1 MAQESIGT
9 ARLDI
14 VVDTSQFDSAIAS
27 AKRGTSDMSQAAQ
40 ADYSKLA
47 AAERR
52 RVDALVNQA
61 NMIGMTR
68 KEQILYNAALRGV
81 PTSILDELKTK
92 LAATGTAAVG
102 ATKQLNQYGVSAAQQ
117 AAALRGVPAQLTD
130 IVVSLQ
136 GGQQP
141 LTVLL
146 QQGGQLKDMF
156 GGIVPAARALGST
169 IASLVNPWTIAATAV
184 AAFTLALS
192 SGRGEQEQFT
202 KTLILSGNAA
212 GQTAAGMSNLAT
224 RIADVAGSRG
234 KAVDALN
241 LIARSSKIAGQNIEG
256 VAVAA
261 VAMNRATGK
270 AIADTV
276 QEFETLRGKPA
287 EAIAALNEQQHFLTL
302 EIYQQIASLER
313 QGRTQEAAALAQRTY
328 ADAVKQQAEE
338 VRQNLGT
345 LETAWDAVKQGASSA
360 WEAMKSLGRA
370 PSFDDLTSK
379 LRAVNAELVQM
390 RANAIP
396 QTDESQAFFGDGGR
410 GGRRRARPLERES
423 SRLNAEASMLQ
434 QQADQA
440 AIVGWQK
447 RQEAER
453 IAAAARLSALAK
465 ETETNRQKR
474 EREIAQVKKDA
485 DLTGATLETQKKL
498 IDQINEKYKDPAV
511 KAYTEDAATKLLQ
524 QYREAEAS
532 LQAQI
537 TSEGKLATW
546 GQKRAEFE
554 QQIADLKDKKVLT
567 ADQKSLLAQQD
578 LLRRQLDLNV
588 AAETELRTRQETAK
602 VDALRASLASSRDL
616 EQQQYADQ
624 VAGVGLGD
632 RAQEELRA
640 RQGILRDYQRQMS
653 QFDRSLASG
662 QVTQET
668 YQSETA
674 LLQEHLRLRLSMQQG
689 YFDEVRAAQ
698 TDWKNG
704 AKSALDNYLD
714 SAANVADQTKG
725 MFSNA
730 FQGMEDAIVR
740 FATTGKLSFKDFA
753 TSVLSDLA
761 RIAARQA
768 IVGMVGSLVG
778 ALGGGAAGIGS
789 ATAADVGAA
798 GDGLM
803 FLDGGGYTGDQPRD
817 QITGLVHGQEYV
829 LNAAATARIGRG
841 TLDAM
846 NAGAGLP
853 FAGFEGG
860 FAAPLMRSAPSASA
874 GQPPRI
880 TIHNNGTPQEY
891 TAEQLTRDD
900 VVLIARDQVFA
911 QGPQMIESQL
921 GRPNSRGARAMT
933 KNFKTERKR

>member
-14 VVDTSQFDSAIAS
+14 VVDASQFDAAIAS

-40 ADYSKLA
+40 ADYTKLA

-61 NMIGMTR
+61 NTIEMTR

-92 LAATGTAAVG
+92 LAATGTAAAG
-102 ATKQLNQYGVSAAQQ
+102 AAKQMNQYGMSAAQQ

-169 IASLVNPWTIAATAV
+169 IAGLVNPWTVAAGAV
-184 AAFTLALS
+184 ALFTAAVS
-192 SGRGEQEQFT
+192 SGKGEQEQFT
-202 KTLILSGNAA
+202 KSLILSGNAA
-212 GQTAAGMSNLAT
+212 GLTAAGLSNLAT
-224 RIADVAGSRG
+224 RIADVAGARG
-234 KAVDALN
+234 KAVEALN
-241 LIARSSKIAGQNIEG
+241 LIAGSSKIAGQNIEAI
-256 VAVAA
+256 AVAA
-261 VAMNRATGK
+261 VAMNRVTGK

-390 RANAIP
+390 RANATP

-423 SRLNAEASMLQ
+423 GRLNAEAAMLQ
-434 QQADQA
+434 QQADEA
-440 AIVGWQK
+440 AIQGMVK
-447 RQEAER
+447 RREAEK
-453 IAAAARLSALAK
+453 IAAEARLSALAK

-485 DLTGATLETQKKL
+485 EITGATLETQKKL
-498 IDQINEKYKDPAV
+498 IDQINDKYKDPAG
-511 KAYTEDAATKLLQ
+511 KAFTEDAATKLLQ
-524 QYREAEAS
+524 QYREAGAS

-537 TSEGKLATW
+537 TSEGKLASW

-567 ADQKSLLAQQD
+567 ADQKSLLAQED

-588 AAETELRTRQETAK
+588 AAEQELRTKQETAK
-602 VDALRASLASSRDL
+602 VEALRASLAGTRDL
-616 EQQQYADQ
+616 ERQQYADQ

-640 RQGILRDYQRQMS
+640 RQAILRDHQRQQA
-653 QFDRSLASG
+653 QFDRAMASG
-662 QVTQET
+662 QISQQT
-668 YQSETA
+668 YESETK
-674 LLQEHLRLRLSMQQG
+674 LLQEHLQLRLSMQQG
-689 YFDEVRAAQ
+689 YFDQVREAQ
-698 TDWKNG
+698 ADWKNG
-704 AKSALDNYLD
+704 ATSALDNYLD
-714 SAANVADQTKG
+714 SAANVAAQTKTL
-725 MFSNA
+725 FSTA

-753 TSVLSDLA
+753 TSVIADMA

-768 IVGMVGSLVG
+768 IVGMVGSIVG
-778 ALGGGAAGIGS
+778 SLAGAAAGGISAGASYQGSGMAAVGNTDGMTGNWGAIAGARASGGPTAANSLYRVNELGPELYSEDGKTYLMSGANGGYVTPLKNSTAGGSGGAAGAPSIS
-789 ATAADVGAA
+789 IQVNVQR
-798 GDGLM
+798 
-803 FLDGGGYTGDQPRD
+803 DGGEERTGGGDNEMGDRLAD
-817 QITGLVHGQEYV
+817 GVVALV
-829 LNAAATARIGRG
+829 
-841 TLDAM
+841 
-846 NAGAGLP
+846 
-853 FAGFEGG
+853 
-860 FAAPLMRSAPSASA
+860 RS
-874 GQPPRI
+874 
-880 TIHNNGTPQEY
+880 E
-891 TAEQLTRDD
+891 
-900 VVLIARDQVFA
+900 IARSHKPGGVA
-911 QGPQMIESQL
+911 WNARN
-921 GRPNSRGARAMT
+921 GRS
-933 KNFKTERKR
+933 

>member
-14 VVDTSQFDSAIAS
+14 VVDTSQFDAAIAS
-27 AKRGTSDMSQAAQ
+27 AKRGTSDMSQSAQ
-40 ADYSKLA
+40 ADYTKLA
-47 AAERR
+47 TAERR

-61 NMIGMTR
+61 NTIGMTR

-92 LAATGTAAVG
+92 LSATGTAAVG

-117 AAALRGVPAQLTD
+117 AAALRGVPAQITD

-169 IASLVNPWTIAATAV
+169 ILGLVNPWTVAAAAV
-184 AAFTLALS
+184 AVFSTALV
-192 SGRGEQEQFT
+192 SGKGELPEFT

-241 LIARSSKIAGQNIEG
+241 QIAASGKIAGQNFAVVGEA
-256 VAVAA
+256 AVAA
-261 VAMNRATGK
+261 NRATGK

-302 EIYQQIASLER
+302 EVYQQIASLER

-338 VRQNLGT
+338 VRQSLGT
-345 LETAWDAVKQGASSA
+345 LETAWNAVTQGASSA
-360 WEAMKSLGRA
+360 WEAMKSFGRA
-370 PSFDDLTSK
+370 PTFDQITAQ
-379 LRAVNAELVQM
+379 LRTVNAELKQL
-390 RANAIP
+390 RDNAAP
-396 QTDESQAFFGDGGR
+396 QDDETKAFVGDGGR
-410 GGRRRARPLERES
+410 AARRRAKPLERDQN
-423 SRLNAEASMLQ
+423 RLIAEAAALQ
-434 QQADQA
+434 DQADQA
-440 AIVGWQK
+440 AVVGWQK
-447 RQEAER
+447 RQEAEK
-453 IAAAARLSALAK
+453 IAAEARLSSLAK

-485 DLTGATLETQKKL
+485 EITGANLETQKKL

-524 QYREAEAS
+524 QYREAGAS

-537 TSEGKLATW
+537 SSESRLATW

-588 AAETELRTRQETAK
+588 AAEKELRTKQETAK
-602 VDALRASLASSRDL
+602 VDALRASLAATRDL

-640 RQGILRDYQRQMS
+640 RQAILRDYQRQQA
-653 QFDRSLASG
+653 QFDRSMASG
-662 QVTQET
+662 QISQET
-668 YQSETA
+668 YRSQTA
-674 LLQEHLRLRLSMQQG
+674 LLQEHLDLRLSMQQQ
-689 YFDEVRAAQ
+689 YFDQAREAQ
-698 TDWKNG
+698 GNWKNG
-704 AKSALDNYLD
+704 ATSALANYLD
-714 SAANVADQTKG
+714 SAANIAGQTKTL
-725 MFSNA
+725 FSNA

-753 TSVLSDLA
+753 TSVIADMA

-768 IVGMVGSLVG
+768 AAGLLGSIFTTV
-778 ALGGGAAGIGS
+778 AGAAIGGI
-789 ATAADVGAA
+789 T
-798 GDGLM
+798 
-803 FLDGGGYTGDQPRD
+803 
-817 QITGLVHGQEYV
+817 
-829 LNAAATARIGRG
+829 
-841 TLDAM
+841 
-846 NAGAGLP
+846 AGAGYQ
-853 FAGFEGG
+853 GSGM
-860 FAAPLMRSAPSASA
+860 AAVGSTDGMTGNWGAVA
-874 GQPPRI
+874 
-880 TIHNNGTPQEY
+880 
-891 TAEQLTRDD
+891 
-900 VVLIARDQVFA
+900 
-911 QGPQMIESQL
+911 
-921 GRPNSRGARAMT
+921 GARASGGPTAANSLYRVNELGPELYSEGGETYLMSGANGGFVT
-933 KNFKTERKR
+933 PLKQAAAGSSGGSVVNVQVNVSSDGNVSSSASSDQYRSFGDELGRFVDERIQQFQVQSYRPGGLAWRQQNGGLS

>member
-14 VVDTSQFDSAIAS
+14 VVDTSQFDAAIAS
-27 AKRGTSDMSQAAQ
+27 AKRGTSDMSQSAQ

-52 RVDALVNQA
+52 RVDALVKQA
-61 NMIGMTR
+61 DTIGMTR

-92 LAATGTAAVG
+92 LSATGAAAAG
-102 ATKQLNQYGVSAAQQ
+102 ATKQMNQYGISAAQQ
-117 AAALRGVPAQLTD
+117 AAALRGVPAQITD

-156 GGIVPAARALGST
+156 GGTVPAARALRST
-169 IASLVNPWTIAATAV
+169 IMGLVNPWTVAAAAV
-184 AAFTLALS
+184 AVFSTALV
-192 SGRGEQEQFT
+192 SGKGEQQEFT
-202 KTLILSGNAA
+202 DTLILSGNAA

-241 LIARSSKIAGQNIEG
+241 LIAASGKIAGQNF
-256 VAVAA
+256 AVVGEAA
-261 VAMNRATGK
+261 VAMSRATGK

-276 QEFETLRGKPA
+276 LEFETLRGKPA

-313 QGRTQEAAALAQRTY
+313 QGQTQEAAALAQRTY

-345 LETAWDAVKQGASSA
+345 LESAWDAVKQGASNA

-370 PSFDDLTSK
+370 PSFDDLTNK

-390 RANAIP
+390 RANATP

-423 SRLNAEASMLQ
+423 SRLNAEAAALQ
-434 QQADQA
+434 DQADQA

-447 RQEAER
+447 RQEAEKV
-453 IAAAARLSALAK
+453 AAASRLSALAK

-485 DLTGATLETQKKL
+485 EITGATLETQSKL
-498 IDQINEKYKDPAV
+498 IDRINDKYKDPAV
-511 KAYTEDAATKLLQ
+511 KAYTEDAAAKLLQ
-524 QYREAEAS
+524 QYREAGAS

-537 TSEGKLATW
+537 TSESTLATW

-567 ADQKSLLAQQD
+567 ADQKSLLAQED

-588 AAETELRTRQETAK
+588 AAEQELRTKQETAK
-602 VDALRASLASSRDL
+602 VEALRSSLTGTRDL
-616 EQQQYADQ
+616 ERQQYADQ

-640 RQGILRDYQRQMS
+640 RQAILRDYQRQQA
-653 QFDRSLASG
+653 QFDRSMASG
-662 QVTQET
+662 QMTKEV
-668 YQSETA
+668 YQSQTA
-674 LLQEHLRLRLSMQQG
+674 LLQEHLNLRLSMQQG
-689 YFDEVRAAQ
+689 YFDQVREAQ
-698 TDWKNG
+698 MDWKNG
-704 AKSALDNYLD
+704 ATSALDNYLD
-714 SAANVADQTKG
+714 SAANVAAQTKTL
-725 MFSNA
+725 FSSA

-753 TSVLSDLA
+753 TSVIADMA

-768 IVGMVGSLVG
+768 IVGMVGSVVG
-778 ALGGGAAGIGS
+778 SLAGAAAGGI
-789 ATAADVGAA
+789 AA
-798 GDGLM
+798 GASYQGSGMAAVGSTDGM
-803 FLDGGGYTGDQPRD
+803 TG
-817 QITGLVHGQEYV
+817 
-829 LNAAATARIGRG
+829 NW
-841 TLDAM
+841 
-846 NAGAGLP
+846 GA
-853 FAGFEGG
+853 
-860 FAAPLMRSAPSASA
+860 
-874 GQPPRI
+874 
-880 TIHNNGTPQEY
+880 
-891 TAEQLTRDD
+891 
-900 VVLIARDQVFA
+900 IA
-911 QGPQMIESQL
+911 
-921 GRPNSRGARAMT
+921 GARASGGPTAANSLYRVNELGPELYSEDGKTYLMSGANGGYVT
-933 KNFKTERKR
+933 PLKNSTAGGSGGSAGAPSISIQVNVQRDGGEERTGGGDNEMGDRLADGVVALVRSEIARSHKPGGVAWNARNGRA

>member
-1 MAQESIGT
+1 MAQETIGS
-9 ARLDI
+9 ARLVV
-14 VVDTSQFDSAIAS
+14 VVDTSQFDAAIAS
-27 AKRGTSDMSQAAQ
+27 AKRGTSDMSQSAQ
-40 ADYSKLA
+40 ADYAKLA

-61 NMIGMTR
+61 NTMGMTR

-81 PTSILDELKTK
+81 PTSILDEIKTR

-102 ATKQLNQYGVSAAQQ
+102 ATKQINQYGISAAQQ
-117 AAALRGVPAQLTD
+117 AAALRGVPAQITD

-169 IASLVNPWTIAATAV
+169 ILGLVNPWTVAAAAV
-184 AAFTLALS
+184 AVFSTALA
-192 SGRGEQEQFT
+192 SGKGELPEFT

-224 RIADVAGSRG
+224 RIADVTGSRG

-241 LIARSSKIAGQNIEG
+241 QIAASGKIAGQNFAVVGEA
-256 VAVAA
+256 AVAA
-261 VAMNRATGK
+261 NRATGK

-313 QGRTQEAAALAQRTY
+313 QGRSQEAAALAQRTY

-345 LETAWDAVKQGASSA
+345 LETAWDAVKQGASNA

-370 PSFDDLTSK
+370 PSFDDLTNK

-390 RANAIP
+390 RANATP

-410 GGRRRARPLERES
+410 GARRRARPLEQES
-423 SRLNAEASMLQ
+423 SRLIAEAAALQ
-434 QQADQA
+434 DQADQA

-453 IAAAARLSALAK
+453 IAAEARLSSLAK

-485 DLTGATLETQKKL
+485 ERTGATLETQKKL
-498 IDQINEKYKDPAV
+498 IDQINDKYKDSAA
-511 KAYTEDAATKLLQ
+511 KAYTDDAATKLLQ

-578 LLRRQLDLNV
+578 LLRRQLELNV
-588 AAETELRTRQETAK
+588 AAEKELRTKQETAK
-602 VDALRASLASSRDL
+602 VEALRASLAATRDL

-640 RQGILRDYQRQMS
+640 RQSILRDYQRQQA
-653 QFDRSLASG
+653 QFDRSMASG
-662 QVTQET
+662 QMLPET
-668 YQSETA
+668 YRSQTD
-674 LLQEHLRLRLSMQQG
+674 LLKEHLDLRLSMQQQ
-689 YFDEVRAAQ
+689 YFDQVREAQ
-698 TDWKNG
+698 GNWKNG
-704 AKSALDNYLD
+704 ATSALENYQDL
-714 SAANVADQTKG
+714 AANVAAQTKSL
-725 MFSNA
+725 FSNA

-740 FATTGKLSFKDFA
+740 FVTTGKLSFKDFA
-753 TSVLSDLA
+753 TSVVADLT

-768 IVGMVGSLVG
+768 MVGMVGNFAGLLAGAATSG
-778 ALGGGAAGIGS
+778 ISAGASYQGTGMAALGNTDGMTGWNLSGGRASGGPTAANSLYRVRELGPELYTEGGQTYLMSGENGGYVTPLKNSVTGGAVGS
-789 ATAADVGAA
+789 GAS
-798 GDGLM
+798 
-803 FLDGGGYTGDQPRD
+803 Y
-817 QITGLVHGQEYV
+817 QITNQVIFNNGERESRVSSQDEAMGREMLKQMEAVAQRVVDRSYRQGG
-829 LNAAATARIGRG
+829 TAWSARNGRG
-841 TLDAM
+841 
-846 NAGAGLP
+846 
-853 FAGFEGG
+853 
-860 FAAPLMRSAPSASA
+860 
-874 GQPPRI
+874 
-880 TIHNNGTPQEY
+880 
-891 TAEQLTRDD
+891 
-900 VVLIARDQVFA
+900 
-911 QGPQMIESQL
+911 
-921 GRPNSRGARAMT
+921 
-933 KNFKTERKR
+933 

>member
-14 VVDTSQFDSAIAS
+14 VVDTSQFDAAIAS
-27 AKRGTSDMSQAAQ
+27 AKRGTSDMSQSAQ
-40 ADYSKLA
+40 ADYTKLA
-47 AAERR
+47 TAERR

-61 NMIGMTR
+61 NTIGMTR

-92 LAATGTAAVG
+92 LSATGTAAVG

-117 AAALRGVPAQLTD
+117 AAALRGVPAQITD

-169 IASLVNPWTIAATAV
+169 ILGLVNPWTVAAAAV
-184 AAFTLALS
+184 AVFSTALV
-192 SGRGEQEQFT
+192 SGKGELPEFT

-241 LIARSSKIAGQNIEG
+241 QIAASGKIAGQNFAVVGEA
-256 VAVAA
+256 AVAA
-261 VAMNRATGK
+261 NRATGK

-302 EIYQQIASLER
+302 EVYQQIASLER

-338 VRQNLGT
+338 VRQSLGT
-345 LETAWDAVKQGASSA
+345 LETAWNAVTQGASSA
-360 WEAMKSLGRA
+360 WEAMKSFGRA
-370 PSFDDLTSK
+370 PTFDQITAQ
-379 LRAVNAELVQM
+379 LRTVNAELKQL
-390 RANAIP
+390 RDNAAP
-396 QTDESQAFFGDGGR
+396 QDDETKAFVGDGGR
-410 GGRRRARPLERES
+410 AARRRAKPLERDQN
-423 SRLNAEASMLQ
+423 RLIAEAAALQ
-434 QQADQA
+434 DQADQA
-440 AIVGWQK
+440 AVVGWQK
-447 RQEAER
+447 RQEAEK
-453 IAAAARLSALAK
+453 IAAEARLSSLAK

-485 DLTGATLETQKKL
+485 EITGATLETQKKL

-524 QYREAEAS
+524 QYREAGAS
-532 LQAQI
+532 LQVQI
-537 TSEGKLATW
+537 SSESRLATW

-567 ADQKSLLAQQD
+567 ADQKSLLAQRD
-578 LLRRQLDLNV
+578 LLSRQLDLNV
-588 AAETELRTRQETAK
+588 AAEKELRTKQETAK
-602 VDALRASLASSRDL
+602 VEALRASLAATRDL

-640 RQGILRDYQRQMS
+640 RQAILRDYQRQQA
-653 QFDRSLASG
+653 QFDRSMASG
-662 QVTQET
+662 QMLPET
-668 YQSETA
+668 YRSQTA
-674 LLQEHLRLRLSMQQG
+674 VLKEHLDLRLSMQQQ
-689 YFDEVRAAQ
+689 YFDQVRDAQ
-698 TDWKNG
+698 ANWKNG
-704 AKSALDNYLD
+704 ATSALGNYLD
-714 SAANVADQTKG
+714 SAANVAAQTKTL
-725 MFSNA
+725 FSNA
-730 FQGMEDAIVR
+730 FQGAEDAIVR
-740 FATTGKLSFKDFA
+740 FATAGKLSVRDFA
-753 TSVLSDLA
+753 TSVIADFA

-768 IVGMVGSLVG
+768 AAGLLGTIAGSLAGAAVSGISAGARYQGSGMAAVGSTDGMTGNWG
-778 ALGGGAAGIGS
+778 A
-789 ATAADVGAA
+789 
-798 GDGLM
+798 
-803 FLDGGGYTGDQPRD
+803 
-817 QITGLVHGQEYV
+817 
-829 LNAAATARIGRG
+829 
-841 TLDAM
+841 
-846 NAGAGLP
+846 
-853 FAGFEGG
+853 
-860 FAAPLMRSAPSASA
+860 
-874 GQPPRI
+874 
-880 TIHNNGTPQEY
+880 
-891 TAEQLTRDD
+891 
-900 VVLIARDQVFA
+900 IA
-911 QGPQMIESQL
+911 
-921 GRPNSRGARAMT
+921 GARASGGPTAANSLYRVNELGPELYSEGGKTYLMSGENGGYVT
-933 KNFKTERKR
+933 PLKNSVTGGAVGSGASYQITNQVIFNNGGRESRVSSQDEAMGREMLKQMEAVAQRVVDRSYRQGGTAWSARNGRG

>member
-14 VVDTSQFDSAIAS
+14 VVDTSQFDAAIAS
-27 AKRGTSDMSQAAQ
+27 AKRGTSDMSQSAQ
-40 ADYSKLA
+40 ADYTKLA
-47 AAERR
+47 TAERR

-61 NMIGMTR
+61 NTIGMTR

-92 LAATGTAAVG
+92 LSATGTAAVG

-117 AAALRGVPAQLTD
+117 AAALRGVPAQITD

-169 IASLVNPWTIAATAV
+169 ILGLVNPWTVAAAAV
-184 AAFTLALS
+184 AVFSTALV
-192 SGRGEQEQFT
+192 SGKGELPEFT

-241 LIARSSKIAGQNIEG
+241 QIAASGKIAGQNFAVVGEA
-256 VAVAA
+256 AVAA
-261 VAMNRATGK
+261 NRATGK

-302 EIYQQIASLER
+302 EVYQQIASLER

-338 VRQNLGT
+338 VRQSLGT
-345 LETAWDAVKQGASSA
+345 LETAWNAVTQGASSA
-360 WEAMKSLGRA
+360 WEAMKSFGRA
-370 PSFDDLTSK
+370 PTFDQITAQ
-379 LRAVNAELVQM
+379 LRTVNAELKQL
-390 RANAIP
+390 RDNAAP
-396 QTDESQAFFGDGGR
+396 QDDETKAFVGDGGR
-410 GGRRRARPLERES
+410 AARRRAKPLERDQN
-423 SRLNAEASMLQ
+423 RLIAEAAALQ
-434 QQADQA
+434 DQADQA
-440 AIVGWQK
+440 AVVGWQK
-447 RQEAER
+447 RQEAEK
-453 IAAAARLSALAK
+453 IAAEARLSSLAK

-485 DLTGATLETQKKL
+485 EITGANLETQKKL

-524 QYREAEAS
+524 QYREAGAS

-537 TSEGKLATW
+537 SSESRLATW

-588 AAETELRTRQETAK
+588 AAEKELRTKQETAK
-602 VDALRASLASSRDL
+602 VDALRASLAATRDL

-640 RQGILRDYQRQMS
+640 RQAILRDYQRQQA
-653 QFDRSLASG
+653 QFDRSMASG
-662 QVTQET
+662 QISQET
-668 YQSETA
+668 YRSQTA
-674 LLQEHLRLRLSMQQG
+674 LLQEHLDLRLSMQQQ
-689 YFDEVRAAQ
+689 YFDQAREAQ
-698 TDWKNG
+698 GNWKNG
-704 AKSALDNYLD
+704 ATSALANYLD
-714 SAANVADQTKG
+714 SAANIAGQTKTL
-725 MFSNA
+725 FSNA

-753 TSVLSDLA
+753 TSVIADMA
-761 RIAARQA
+761 RIAARPA
-768 IVGMVGSLVG
+768 AAGLLGSIFTTV
-778 ALGGGAAGIGS
+778 AGAAIGGI
-789 ATAADVGAA
+789 T
-798 GDGLM
+798 
-803 FLDGGGYTGDQPRD
+803 
-817 QITGLVHGQEYV
+817 
-829 LNAAATARIGRG
+829 
-841 TLDAM
+841 
-846 NAGAGLP
+846 AGAGYQ
-853 FAGFEGG
+853 GSGM
-860 FAAPLMRSAPSASA
+860 AAVGSTDGMTGNWGAVA
-874 GQPPRI
+874 
-880 TIHNNGTPQEY
+880 
-891 TAEQLTRDD
+891 
-900 VVLIARDQVFA
+900 
-911 QGPQMIESQL
+911 
-921 GRPNSRGARAMT
+921 GARASGGPTAANSLYRVNELGPELYSEGGETYLMSGANGGFVT
-933 KNFKTERKR
+933 PLKQAAAGSSGGSVVNVQVNVSSDGNVSSSASSDQYRSFGDELGRFVDERIQQFQVQSYRPGGLAWRQQNGGLS

>member
-14 VVDTSQFDSAIAS
+14 VVDTSQFDAAIAS

-40 ADYSKLA
+40 ADYTKLA
-47 AAERR
+47 AVERR
-52 RVDALVNQA
+52 RVDALVNQV
-61 NMIGMTR
+61 NTIGMTR

-92 LAATGTAAVG
+92 LAATGTAAAAAG
-102 ATKQLNQYGVSAAQQ
+102 KQLNQYGVSAAQQ
-117 AAALRGVPAQLTD
+117 SAALRGVPAQLTD

-169 IASLVNPWTIAATAV
+169 ILGLVNPWTVAAGAV
-184 AAFTLALS
+184 ALFSTAIVA
-192 SGRGEQEQFT
+192 GKGELPEFT
-202 KTLILSGNAA
+202 KTLILSGNAV

-241 LIARSSKIAGQNIEG
+241 LIAGSGKIAGQNMEAVG
-256 VAVAA
+256 VAA

-270 AIADTV
+270 AIADTA
-276 QEFETLRGKPA
+276 QEFESLRGKPA

-328 ADAVKQQAEE
+328 ADAVKQQAQE

-345 LETAWDAVKQGASSA
+345 LETAWDAVKQGATGA

-390 RANAIP
+390 RANATP

-410 GGRRRARPLERES
+410 GARRRARPLEQES
-423 SRLNAEASMLQ
+423 RRLIAEAAALQ
-434 QQADQA
+434 DQADQA
-440 AIVGWQK
+440 AIVGSQK
-447 RQEAER
+447 RQEAEK
-453 IAAAARLSALAK
+453 IAAATRLAALAK

-474 EREIAQVKKDA
+474 EREIAQVKKDSE
-485 DLTGATLETQKKL
+485 LTGATLETQKKL
-498 IDQINEKYKDPAV
+498 IDQINDKYKDPAV
-511 KAYTEDAATKLLQ
+511 KAYTENAAAKLLQ

-532 LQAQI
+532 LRAQI
-537 TSEGKLATW
+537 GSEDKLATW

-554 QQIADLKDKKVLT
+554 QQIADLKDKKILT

-588 AAETELRTRQETAK
+588 AAEKELRTKQETAK
-602 VDALRASLASSRDL
+602 VDALRASLAATRDL

-640 RQGILRDYQRQMS
+640 RQGILRDHQRQQA
-653 QFDRSLASG
+653 QFDRSMASG
-662 QVTQET
+662 QISQET

-674 LLQEHLRLRLSMQQG
+674 LLQEHLNARLSMQQG
-689 YFDEVRAAQ
+689 YFDQVRQAQ
-698 TDWKNG
+698 GNWKNG
-704 AKSALDNYLD
+704 ATSALANYLD
-714 SAANVADQTKG
+714 SASNVAGQTKAL
-725 MFSNA
+725 FSNA

-753 TSVLSDLA
+753 ASIIADMT
-761 RIAARQA
+761 RIATRQA
-768 IVGMVGSLVG
+768 TAGILGSVFSMVAGAAAGGITASAGYQGM
-778 ALGGGAAGIGS
+778 GGAATGS
-789 ATAADVGAA
+789 VDGMSGVPSSWGSVAGARASGGPTAANSLYRVNELGPELYSEDGETYLMSGAS
-798 GDGLM
+798 
-803 FLDGGGYTGDQPRD
+803 GGYVT
-817 QITGLVHGQEYV
+817 
-829 LNAAATARIGRG
+829 
-841 TLDAM
+841 
-846 NAGAGLP
+846 
-853 FAGFEGG
+853 
-860 FAAPLMRSAPSASA
+860 PLKSSAPSRGSVGEA
-874 GQPPRI
+874 PRI
-880 TIHNNGTPQEY
+880 QFNLINQGG
-891 TAEQLTRDD
+891 EQMEAQQSGSRWDAGLSAWVCD
-900 VVLIARDQVFA
+900 VVLTRARKDRGFRR
-911 QGPQMIESQL
+911 QL
-921 GRPNSRGARAMT
+921 QEPA
-933 KNFKTERKR
+933 

>member
-14 VVDTSQFDSAIAS
+14 VVDTSQFDAAIAS
-27 AKRGTSDMSQAAQ
+27 AKRGTSDMSQSAQ
-40 ADYSKLA
+40 ADYTKLA

-61 NMIGMTR
+61 NTIGMTR

-92 LAATGTAAVG
+92 LSATGAAAAG
-102 ATKQLNQYGVSAAQQ
+102 ATKQMNQYGVSAAQQ
-117 AAALRGVPAQLTD
+117 AAALRGVPAQITD

-169 IASLVNPWTIAATAV
+169 ILGLVNPWTVAAAAV
-184 AAFTLALS
+184 AVFSTALV
-192 SGRGEQEQFT
+192 SGKGELPEFT

-212 GQTAAGMSNLAT
+212 GKTAAGMSNLAT

-241 LIARSSKIAGQNIEG
+241 QIAASGKIAGQNFAVVGEA
-256 VAVAA
+256 AVAA
-261 VAMNRATGK
+261 NRATGK

-302 EIYQQIASLER
+302 EVYQQIASLER

-338 VRQNLGT
+338 VRQSLGT
-345 LETAWDAVKQGASSA
+345 LETAWNAVTQGASSA
-360 WEAMKSLGRA
+360 WEAMKSFGRA
-370 PSFDDLTSK
+370 PTFDQITAQ
-379 LRAVNAELVQM
+379 LRTVNAELKQL
-390 RANAIP
+390 RDNAAP
-396 QTDESQAFFGDGGR
+396 QDDETKAFVGDGGR
-410 GGRRRARPLERES
+410 AARRRAKPLERDQN
-423 SRLNAEASMLQ
+423 RLIAEAAALQ
-434 QQADQA
+434 DQADQA
-440 AIVGWQK
+440 AVVGWQK
-447 RQEAER
+447 RQEAEK
-453 IAAAARLSALAK
+453 IAAEARLSSLAK

-485 DLTGATLETQKKL
+485 EITGATLDTQKKL

-524 QYREAEAS
+524 QYREAGAS

-537 TSEGKLATW
+537 SSESKLAAW

-554 QQIADLKDKKVLT
+554 QQIADIKGKKVLT
-567 ADQKSLLAQQD
+567 SDQKSLLAQQD
-578 LLRRQLDLNV
+578 MLRRQLDLNV
-588 AAETELRTRQETAK
+588 AAEKELRTKQETAK
-602 VDALRASLASSRDL
+602 VEALRASLAATRDL

-640 RQGILRDYQRQMS
+640 RQAILRDYQRQQA
-653 QFDRSLASG
+653 QFDRSMASG
-662 QVTQET
+662 QMLPET
-668 YQSETA
+668 YRSQTA
-674 LLQEHLRLRLSMQQG
+674 VLKEHLDLRLSMQQQ
-689 YFDEVRAAQ
+689 YFDQVRDAQ
-698 TDWKNG
+698 ANWKNG
-704 AKSALDNYLD
+704 ATSALGSYLD
-714 SAANVADQTKG
+714 SAANVAAQTKT

-730 FQGMEDAIVR
+730 FQGAEDAIVR
-740 FATTGKLSFKDFA
+740 FATAGKLSVRDFA
-753 TSVLSDLA
+753 TSVIADFA

-768 IVGMVGSLVG
+768 AAGLLGTIAGSLAGAAVSGISAGASYQGSGMAAVGSTDGMTGNWG
-778 ALGGGAAGIGS
+778 A
-789 ATAADVGAA
+789 
-798 GDGLM
+798 
-803 FLDGGGYTGDQPRD
+803 
-817 QITGLVHGQEYV
+817 
-829 LNAAATARIGRG
+829 
-841 TLDAM
+841 
-846 NAGAGLP
+846 
-853 FAGFEGG
+853 
-860 FAAPLMRSAPSASA
+860 
-874 GQPPRI
+874 
-880 TIHNNGTPQEY
+880 
-891 TAEQLTRDD
+891 
-900 VVLIARDQVFA
+900 IA
-911 QGPQMIESQL
+911 
-921 GRPNSRGARAMT
+921 GARASGGPT
-933 KNFKTERKR
+933 AANSLYRVNELGPELYSEGGKTYLMSGENGGYVTPLKVSAAVGDRGGGPAYQITNQVIFNDSGRETRQTGQDEAMGREMLRQMEAVAQRVVDRSYRQGGTAWNARNGRA

>member
-14 VVDTSQFDSAIAS
+14 VVDTSQFDAAIAS

-40 ADYSKLA
+40 ADYTKLA
-47 AAERR
+47 AVERR

-61 NMIGMTR
+61 NTIGMTR

-92 LAATGTAAVG
+92 LAATGTAAAAAG
-102 ATKQLNQYGVSAAQQ
+102 KQLNQYGVSAAQQ
-117 AAALRGVPAQLTD
+117 SAALRGVPAQLTD

-169 IASLVNPWTIAATAV
+169 ILGLVNPWTVAAGAV
-184 AAFTLALS
+184 ALFSTAIVAGKGELPEFTN
-192 SGRGEQEQFT
+192 
-202 KTLILSGNAA
+202 TLILSGNAA

-241 LIARSSKIAGQNIEG
+241 LIAGSGKIAGQNMEAVG
-256 VAVAA
+256 VAA

-276 QEFETLRGKPA
+276 QEFESLRGKPA

-328 ADAVKQQAEE
+328 ADAVKQQAQE

-345 LETAWDAVKQGASSA
+345 LETAWDAVKQGATGA

-379 LRAVNAELVQM
+379 LRAVNAELAQM
-390 RANAIP
+390 RANATP

-410 GGRRRARPLERES
+410 GARRRARPLEQES
-423 SRLNAEASMLQ
+423 RRLIAEAAALQ
-434 QQADQA
+434 DQADQA
-440 AIVGWQK
+440 AIVGSQK

-453 IAAAARLSALAK
+453 IAAATRLAALAK

-474 EREIAQVKKDA
+474 EREIAQVKKDSE
-485 DLTGATLETQKKL
+485 LTGATLETQKKL
-498 IDQINEKYKDPAV
+498 IDQINDKYKDPAV
-511 KAYTEDAATKLLQ
+511 KAYTENAAAKLLQ

-532 LQAQI
+532 LRAQI
-537 TSEGKLATW
+537 GSEDKLATW

-554 QQIADLKDKKVLT
+554 QQIADLKDKKILT

-588 AAETELRTRQETAK
+588 AAEKELRTKQETAK
-602 VDALRASLASSRDL
+602 VDALRASLASTREL

-640 RQGILRDYQRQMS
+640 RQGILRDHQRQQA
-653 QFDRSLASG
+653 QFDRSMASG
-662 QVTQET
+662 QISQET
-668 YQSETA
+668 YRSETA
-674 LLQEHLRLRLSMQQG
+674 LLQEHLGLRLSMQQQ
-689 YFDEVRAAQ
+689 YFDQVRKAQ
-698 TDWKNG
+698 GDWKNG
-704 AKSALDNYLD
+704 ATSALANYLD
-714 SAANVADQTKG
+714 SASNVAGQTKAL
-725 MFSNA
+725 FSNA

-768 IVGMVGSLVG
+768 IVGMVGSIVG
-778 ALGGGAAGIGS
+778 AVAGAAASGISAGASYQGMGGAATGS
-789 ATAADVGAA
+789 VEGMSGSWGAVA
-798 GDGLM
+798 
-803 FLDGGGYTGDQPRD
+803 
-817 QITGLVHGQEYV
+817 
-829 LNAAATARIGRG
+829 
-841 TLDAM
+841 
-846 NAGAGLP
+846 
-853 FAGFEGG
+853 
-860 FAAPLMRSAPSASA
+860 
-874 GQPPRI
+874 
-880 TIHNNGTPQEY
+880 
-891 TAEQLTRDD
+891 
-900 VVLIARDQVFA
+900 
-911 QGPQMIESQL
+911 
-921 GRPNSRGARAMT
+921 GARASGGPTAANSLYRVNELGPELYSEDGQTYLMSGANGGYVT
-933 KNFKTERKR
+933 PLKSSVPGAGSAAAAAPSISIQVNVTADGKDERKGAGESEMGDRLADGIVALVRSEITRSHKPGGAAWNARNGRA

>member
-14 VVDTSQFDSAIAS
+14 VVDTSQFDAAIAS
-27 AKRGTSDMSQAAQ
+27 AKRGTSDMSQSAQ
-40 ADYSKLA
+40 ADYTKLA

-61 NMIGMTR
+61 NTIGMTR

-92 LAATGTAAVG
+92 LSATGAAAAG
-102 ATKQLNQYGVSAAQQ
+102 ATKQMNQYGVSAAQQ

-169 IASLVNPWTIAATAV
+169 IMGLVNPWTVAAGAV
-184 AAFTLALS
+184 ALFTSAVVAS
-192 SGRGEQEQFT
+192 KGEQPEFT
-202 KTLILSGNAA
+202 KTLILTGNAV

-224 RIADVAGSRG
+224 RIADVAGARG

-241 LIARSSKIAGQNIEG
+241 LIAGSGKIAGQNIE
-256 VAVAA
+256 AVGEAA
-261 VAMNRATGK
+261 VAMNRVTGK
-270 AIADTV
+270 ALADTV

-302 EIYQQIASLER
+302 EVYQQIASLER

-338 VRQNLGT
+338 VRESLGT
-345 LETAWDAVKQGASSA
+345 LETAWNAVTQGASSA
-360 WEAMKSLGRA
+360 WEAMKSFGRA
-370 PSFDDLTSK
+370 PTFDQITAQ
-379 LRAVNAELVQM
+379 LRTVNAELKQL
-390 RANAIP
+390 RDNAAP
-396 QTDESQAFFGDGGR
+396 QDDETKAFVGDGGR
-410 GGRRRARPLERES
+410 AARRRAKPLERGQN
-423 SRLNAEASMLQ
+423 RLIAEAAALQ
-434 QQADQA
+434 DQADQA
-440 AIVGWQK
+440 AVVGWQK
-447 RQEAER
+447 RQEAEK

-465 ETETNRQKR
+465 ETETNQQKR

-485 DLTGATLETQKKL
+485 DITGASLETQKKL
-498 IDQINEKYKDPAV
+498 IDQINDKYKDPAV

-588 AAETELRTRQETAK
+588 AAEKELRTKQETAK
-602 VDALRASLASSRDL
+602 VEALRASLAATRDL

-632 RAQEELRA
+632 LAQEELRA
-640 RQGILRDYQRQMS
+640 RQVILRDYQRQQA
-653 QFDRSLASG
+653 QFDRSMASG
-662 QVTQET
+662 QISQET
-668 YQSETA
+668 YQSQTA
-674 LLQEHLRLRLSMQQG
+674 LLQEHLNLRLSMQQQ
-689 YFDEVRAAQ
+689 YFDEVRDAQ
-698 TDWKNG
+698 GNWKNG
-704 AKSALDNYLD
+704 ATSALENYQD
-714 SAANVADQTKG
+714 SAANVAAQTKAL
-725 MFSNA
+725 FSNA

-740 FATTGKLSFKDFA
+740 FVTTGKLSFKDFA
-753 TSVLSDLA
+753 TSVIADLA

-768 IVGMVGSLVG
+768 IVGMVGNFAGLLAGAATSGISAGASYQGTGMAAVGNTDGMTGWNLSGGRASGGPTAANSLYRVRELG
-778 ALGGGAAGIGS
+778 PELYTEGGQTYLMSGENGGYVTPLKNSATGGSAGAGANYQITNQVIFSDGGRESRESGHDDALGRDMLRQMEVVAQRVVDRSHRQGGAAW
-789 ATAADVGAA
+789 
-798 GDGLM
+798 
-803 FLDGGGYTGDQPRD
+803 
-817 QITGLVHGQEYV
+817 
-829 LNAAATARIGRG
+829 NARNGR
-841 TLDAM
+841 
-846 NAGAGLP
+846 
-853 FAGFEGG
+853 
-860 FAAPLMRSAPSASA
+860 S
-874 GQPPRI
+874 
-880 TIHNNGTPQEY
+880 
-891 TAEQLTRDD
+891 
-900 VVLIARDQVFA
+900 
-911 QGPQMIESQL
+911 
-921 GRPNSRGARAMT
+921 
-933 KNFKTERKR
+933 

>member
-14 VVDTSQFDSAIAS
+14 VVDTSQFDAAIAS

-40 ADYSKLA
+40 ADYTKLA
-47 AAERR
+47 AVERR

-61 NMIGMTR
+61 NTVGMNR
-68 KEQILYNAALRGV
+68 KEQILYNAAMRGI
-81 PTSILDELKTK
+81 PTSILDELKIK
-92 LAATGTAAVG
+92 LAATGTAAAG
-102 ATKQLNQYGVSAAQQ
+102 ATKQMNQYGISAAQQ
-117 AAALRGVPAQLTD
+117 AAALRGVPAQITD

-169 IASLVNPWTIAATAV
+169 ILGLVNPWTV
-184 AAFTLALS
+184 AAAGIAGFSAALGA
-192 SGRGEQEQFT
+192 GRGEQEQFT
-202 KTLILSGNAA
+202 KTLILSGNVA

-241 LIARSSKIAGQNIEG
+241 LIAGSSKIAGQNIES

-276 QEFETLRGKPA
+276 QEFESLRGKPA

-313 QGRTQEAAALAQRTY
+313 QGRSLEAAALAQRTY
-328 ADAVKQQAEE
+328 ADSVKQQAEE

-390 RANAIP
+390 RANATP

-410 GGRRRARPLERES
+410 GGRRRARPLEQES
-423 SRLNAEASMLQ
+423 RRLNAEASMMQ
-434 QQADQA
+434 QQADEA
-440 AIVGWQK
+440 AIEGMLK
-447 RQEAER
+447 RREAEKV
-453 IAAAARLSALAK
+453 AAAARLSALSK

-485 DLTGATLETQKKL
+485 EITGATLETQKRL
-498 IDQINEKYKDPAV
+498 IDQINDKYKDPAG
-511 KAYTEDAATKLLQ
+511 KAFTEDAATKLLQ

-537 TSEGKLATW
+537 TSEGKLASW

-554 QQIADLKDKKVLT
+554 QQIADLKDRKVLT

-588 AAETELRTRQETAK
+588 AAEKELRTKQEAAK

-640 RQGILRDYQRQMS
+640 RQGILRDFQRQMS

-668 YQSETA
+668 YRSETA

-704 AKSALDNYLD
+704 ATSALDNYLD
-714 SAANVADQTKG
+714 SAANVAGQTKTL
-725 MFSNA
+725 FSSA

-753 TSVLSDLA
+753 TSVLSDMA

-768 IVGMVGSLVG
+768 IVGLVGSVVG
-778 ALGGGAAGIGS
+778 AIGGAAASGIS
-789 ATAADVGAA
+789 
-798 GDGLM
+798 
-803 FLDGGGYTGDQPRD
+803 
-817 QITGLVHGQEYV
+817 
-829 LNAAATARIGRG
+829 
-841 TLDAM
+841 
-846 NAGAGLP
+846 AGANYQGSGM
-853 FAGFEGG
+853 AAVGSTEGMTG
-860 FAAPLMRSAPSASA
+860 NW
-874 GQPPRI
+874 G
-880 TIHNNGTPQEY
+880 G
-891 TAEQLTRDD
+891 
-900 VVLIARDQVFA
+900 IA
-911 QGPQMIESQL
+911 
-921 GRPNSRGARAMT
+921 GARASGGPTAANSFYRVNELGPELYSEGGETYLMSGANGGYVT
-933 KNFKTERKR
+933 PLKNSTAGGGSGGAAAPSISIQVNVKSDGGEERKGEGQSEMGDRLAAGIVSLVRSEISRSYKPGGTAWNVRNGRA